1 MSTLELGGLAKS
13 QVAHTGPGTY
23 VGSQSRS
30 LNHAHLY
37 IVAMHLSGQ
46 LNYREALTGLTIG
59 TSWYISCGSTHIC
72 GFIDDWCPAADKTAK
87 TMSGTQ
93 PEH

>member
-46 LNYREALTGLTIG
+46 LKYREALTGLTIG
-59 TSWYISCGSTHIC
+59 TSQASVVKFCG
-72 GFIDDWCPAADKTAK
+72 KTTSSPCVMTGAVVPQDHRVA
-87 TMSGTQ
+87 T
-93 PEH
+93 E